1 MAVIKAKQERIV
13 PFFLELVQRQQFL
26 SMLIMRYGGDNF
38 RGALGDTIT
47 VRTGDRLT
55 AKAREYT
62 WRTRPE
68 PIVLDDISG
77 YEDGF
82 PIKLDTHLY
91 SATGLTDEHM
101 TLDEIEFAREVL
113 APQAA
118 AVGDELNARVLAAF
132 RAANWKRSFDVDAG
146 TDPHRVAVEANRLLS
161 ADKVAPTSGRFFLIG
176 TDVAADWLV
185 SDRLSK
191 YEWNGEVGTPAVR
204 SATIGALSNT
214 PVLVNSELAPDEAY
228 LLHRQSFLV
237 ANMAPVVPTGAVA
250 GRTGV
255 NAGGFAARWIQ
266 DYDAAYLTD
275 RSIVSTFAG
284 INEIRDER
292 KGGDGN
298 DARDLLDEQAAGR
311 LRKNVRGLKI
321 TYNGVGSVLSAN
333 DTDAVVGNGDND
345 NVGN

>member
-1 MAVIKAKQERIV
+1 MAVIKAKQEKIV
-13 PFFLELVQRQQFL
+13 PFFLELLQRQQFL
-26 SMLIMRYGGDNF
+26 SMLVMRYGGDNF

-47 VRTGDRLT
+47 VRTNDRLQAT
-55 AKAREYT
+55 AREYT
-62 WRTRPE
+62 WRTRPQ
-68 PIVLDDISG
+68 PIVLDDITG
-77 YEDGF
+77 FEDGLA
-82 PIKLDTHLY
+82 IKLDTHLY

-101 TLDEIEFAREVL
+101 TLDEIDFAREVL

-132 RAANWKRSFDVDAG
+132 RAASWKRSFEVAAG
-146 TDPHRVAVEANRLLS
+146 TDPHRVAVEAHRQLN
-161 ADKVAPTSGRFFLIG
+161 ADKVAPNSGRYFLIG
-176 TDVAADWLV
+176 SDVAADWLV

-204 SATIGALSNT
+204 NATIGALSNT
-214 PVLVNSELAPDEAY
+214 PVLVNNELEPDEAY
-228 LLHRQSFLV
+228 LLHRQSLLV
-237 ANMAPVVPTGAVA
+237 ANVAPAVPQGAVA

-255 NAGGFAARWIQ
+255 NAEGFAARWIQ

-298 DARDLLDEQAAGR
+298 DKFDLKVEDPGDPATR
-311 LRKNVRGLKI
+311 RKNVRGLKI
-321 TYNGVGSVLSAN
+321 NYTGLGSVL
-333 DTDAVVGNGDND
+333 TEGPDAAPAP
-345 NVGN
+345 